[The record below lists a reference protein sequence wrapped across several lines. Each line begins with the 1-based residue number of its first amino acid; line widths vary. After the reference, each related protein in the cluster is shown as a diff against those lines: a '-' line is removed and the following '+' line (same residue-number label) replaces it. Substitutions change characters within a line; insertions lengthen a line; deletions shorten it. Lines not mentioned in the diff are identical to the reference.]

1 MDDRQVRDLLS
12 AVLADAMNRGH
23 PALEIDLSRFS
34 APAPR
39 IELNRK
45 YRRYRLRP
53 LRSLIAGLA
62 AASTLLLSYSTK
74 ADVPPQAVIA
84 RTSPAG
90 NYLAAR
96 FAGSSRDMAAAAAYY
111 RAALR
116 ADPRNEDLIERTFL
130 VVLANGAVEEAMPL
144 AERLSTI
151 DRNQRV
157 ARLALAVRA
166 LKRGQNA
173 QARSQLAQSMRGPIA
188 DLTATLLSA
197 WATAGAGDVKGAIDS
212 IDRLQ
217 GPDWYIVFKD
227 LHAGLILDLA
237 GQRKEAGKR
246 LERAYRLDSNAIR
259 AVDAYARWASR
270 NGDRETAQ
278 KVYDAFSLVLPN
290 HPLVDAA
297 VAELK
302 AGKQLNPMIRS
313 TAAGAAEVLFGLGA
327 ALGRQGGEDIGQIYL
342 QLAIYL
348 DPEHPLAL
356 LSLADLYEN
365 LKQPELA
372 IEAYSHIPA
381 NSPLKRNAD
390 IQMGLN
396 LESLERTEEAKKQLD
411 QLVAQHPDDL
421 EAIVALG
428 NVLRSRKQWKEAA
441 DVYSKAIDHIP
452 EPARQHW
459 TLFYFRG
466 ICLERTKD
474 WPRAEKDLE
483 KALELFPEQP
493 QVLNYLGYSWVDQG
507 LNLDKALKMIRRAVE
522 LRPNDGYIVDSLGWA
537 YFRLGKYDESTSE
550 LERAIELKPED
561 PVINDHLG
569 DSYWKVG
576 RELEARFQWTHAR
589 DNKPEPEDLTKIE
602 EKLKSG
608 LKAEDSAPSK
618 AGSVAVPD
626 KKGG

>member
-1 MDDRQVRDLLS
+1 
-12 AVLADAMNRGH
+12 
-23 PALEIDLSRFS
+23 
-34 APAPR
+34 
-39 IELNRK
+39 
-45 YRRYRLRP
+45 
-53 LRSLIAGLA
+53 
-62 AASTLLLSYSTK
+62 
-74 ADVPPQAVIA
+74 VIA

-96 FAGSSRDMAAAAAYY
+96 YAGSSRDMAAAAAYY

-130 VVLANGAVEEAMPL
+130 VVLANGAVEDAMPL
-144 AERLSTI
+144 AERLAAL
-151 DRNQRV
+151 DHNQRV

-173 QARSQLAQSMRGPIA
+173 VARTQLTQSMRGPIA

-197 WATAGAGDVKGAIDS
+197 WAAAGAGDVKNAIDS

-217 GPDWYIVFKD
+217 GPDWYAVFKD

-246 LERAYRLDSNAIR
+246 LERAYNLDSNAIR
-259 AVDAYARWASR
+259 TVDAYARWASR
-270 NGDRETAQ
+270 NGDRDTAL
-278 KVYDAFSLVLPN
+278 KVYNEFSKVLPN

-302 AGKQLNPMIRS
+302 AGKQLAPMIRS

-342 QLAIYL
+342 QLSIYL

-356 LSLADLYEN
+356 LSLADLYET
-365 LKQPELA
+365 LKKPDLA
-372 IEAYSHIPA
+372 IDAYSRVPA
-381 NSPLKRNAD
+381 SSPLKRNAE
-390 IQMGLN
+390 IQMSLN
-396 LESLERTEEAKKQLD
+396 LETMERTEEAKQQLD
-411 QLVAQHPDDL
+411 RLIQQKPDDL
-421 EAIVALG
+421 EAIIALG
-428 NVLRSRKQWKEAA
+428 NVLRSRKQWKDAA
-441 DVYSKAIDHIP
+441 DVYSKAINQIP
-452 EPARQHW
+452 EPGRQHW

-466 ICLERTKD
+466 ICYERAKD
-474 WPRAEKDLE
+474 WPNAEKDLE
-483 KALELFPEQP
+483 KALDLYPEQP

-507 LNLDKALKMIRRAVE
+507 LYLDKALKMIRRAVE

-537 YFRLGKYDESTSE
+537 YYRLGRYDEATTE

-569 DSYWKVG
+569 DSYWRVG
-576 RELEARFQWTHAR
+576 RELEAHFQWTHAR
-589 DNKPEPEDLTKIE
+589 DNKPEPEDLSKIE
-602 EKLKSG
+602 EKLKAG
-608 LKAEDSAPSK
+608 LKADATPSK
-618 AGSVAVPD
+618 PGSVAAGTGS
-626 KKGG
+626 GG

>member
-1 MDDRQVRDLLS
+1 MEDRQVRDLLS

-23 PALEIDLSRFS
+23 PALEIDPSRFS

-53 LRSLIAGLA
+53 LRFLIAGLA
-62 AASTLLLSYSTK
+62 VASTLLLSDSTK

-270 NGDRETAQ
+270 SGDRETAQ

-428 NVLRSRKQWKEAA
+428 NVLRSRKQWREAA
-441 DVYSKAIDHIP
+441 DVYSKAIDHIK

-618 AGSVAVPD
+618 AGLVAAPV
-626 KKGG
+626 KNGG

>member
-1 MDDRQVRDLLS
+1 
-12 AVLADAMNRGH
+12 
-23 PALEIDLSRFS
+23 
-34 APAPR
+34 
-39 IELNRK
+39 
-45 YRRYRLRP
+45 LRP
-53 LRSLIAGLA
+53 LRFLIAGLA
-62 AASTLLLSYSTK
+62 AASTLLVSYTTK
-74 ADVPPQAVIA
+74 ADAPPQAVIA

-96 FAGSSRDMAAAAAYY
+96 FAGSARDMAAAAAYY

-116 ADPRNEDLIERTFL
+116 SDPSNEDLIERTFL
-130 VVLANGAVEEAMPL
+130 VVLANGDVDEAMPL
-144 AERLSTI
+144 AERLSAI

-173 QARSQLAQSMRGPIA
+173 VARNQLVQSMRGPIA

-197 WATAGAGDVKGAIDS
+197 WSGAGAGDVKGAVDS

-217 GPDWYIVFKD
+217 GPDWYAVFKD

-246 LERAYRLDSNAIR
+246 LERAYQLDSNAIR
-259 AVDAYARWASR
+259 TVDAYARWASR
-270 NGDRETAQ
+270 NGDRDTAL
-278 KVYDAFSLVLPN
+278 KVYDTFSQVLPN
-290 HPLVDAA
+290 HPLVDSA

-302 AGKQLNPMIRS
+302 AGKQLAPMIRS

-372 IEAYSHIPA
+372 IDAYAHVPVT
-381 NSPLKRNAD
+381 SPLKRNAD
-390 IQMGLN
+390 IQMSLN
-396 LESLERTEEAKKQLD
+396 LETLDRPEEAKKQLD
-411 QLVAQHPDDL
+411 QLVEQKPDDL

-441 DVYSKAIDHIP
+441 DVYTKAIDHIAAP
-452 EPARQHW
+452 TRQHW

-466 ICLERTKD
+466 ICLERAKD

-483 KALELFPEQP
+483 KALELYPEQP

-507 LNLDKALKMIRRAVE
+507 LNLDKALAMIRRAVE

-537 YFRLGKYDESTSE
+537 YFRLGRYDESTSE

-576 RELEARFQWTHAR
+576 RELEAHFQWTHAR
-589 DNKPEPEDLTKIE
+589 DNKPEPEDLGKIE

-608 LKAEDSAPSK
+608 LKAADGAPSK
-618 AGSVAVPD
+618 AGSVVTPV
-626 KKGG
+626 KNGG

>member
-1 MDDRQVRDLLS
+1 M
-12 AVLADAMNRGH
+12 
-23 PALEIDLSRFS
+23 
-34 APAPR
+34 
-39 IELNRK
+39 
-45 YRRYRLRP
+45 
-53 LRSLIAGLA
+53 
-62 AASTLLLSYSTK
+62 
-74 ADVPPQAVIA
+74 IA

-96 FAGSSRDMAAAAAYY
+96 YAGSSRDMAAAAAYY

-130 VVLANGAVEEAMPL
+130 VVLANGAVEDAMPL
-144 AERLSTI
+144 AERLAAL
-151 DRNQRV
+151 DHNQRV

-173 QARSQLAQSMRGPIA
+173 VARTQLTQSMRGPIA

-197 WATAGAGDVKGAIDS
+197 WAAAGAGDVKNAIDS

-217 GPDWYIVFKD
+217 GPDWYAVFKD

-246 LERAYRLDSNAIR
+246 LERAYNLDSNAIR
-259 AVDAYARWASR
+259 TVDAYARWASR
-270 NGDRETAQ
+270 NGDRDTAL
-278 KVYDAFSLVLPN
+278 KVYNEFSKVLPN

-302 AGKQLNPMIRS
+302 AGKQLAPMIRS

-342 QLAIYL
+342 QLSIYL

-356 LSLADLYEN
+356 LSLADLYET
-365 LKQPELA
+365 LKKPDLA
-372 IEAYSHIPA
+372 IDAYSRVPA
-381 NSPLKRNAD
+381 SSPLKRNAE
-390 IQMGLN
+390 IQMSLN
-396 LESLERTEEAKKQLD
+396 LETMERTEEAKQQLD
-411 QLVAQHPDDL
+411 RLIQQKPDDL
-421 EAIVALG
+421 EAIIALG
-428 NVLRSRKQWKEAA
+428 NVLRSRKQWKDAA
-441 DVYSKAIDHIP
+441 DVYSKAINQIP
-452 EPARQHW
+452 EPGRQHW

-466 ICLERTKD
+466 ICYERAKD
-474 WPRAEKDLE
+474 WPNAEKDLE
-483 KALELFPEQP
+483 KALDLYPEQP

-507 LNLDKALKMIRRAVE
+507 LYLDKALKMIRRAVE

-537 YFRLGKYDESTSE
+537 YYRLGRYDEATTE

-569 DSYWKVG
+569 DSYWRVG
-576 RELEARFQWTHAR
+576 RELEAHFQWTHAR
-589 DNKPEPEDLTKIE
+589 DNKPEPEDLSKIE
-602 EKLKSG
+602 EKLKAG
-608 LKAEDSAPSK
+608 LKADATPSK
-618 AGSVAVPD
+618 PGSVAAGTGS
-626 KKGG
+626 GG

>member
-1 MDDRQVRDLLS
+1 MTGGAAAWRCNGKQASPRSCCL
-12 AVLADAMNRGH
+12 VLADAMNRGH
-23 PALEIDLSRFS
+23 PAFELGSSRES
-34 APAPR
+34 AHAPR
-39 IELNRK
+39 IDLNRH
-45 YRRYRLRP
+45 YRRYHLRP
-53 LRSLIAGLA
+53 LRFLIAGLA
-62 AASTLLLSYSTK
+62 ATSMLLLSYATR

-116 ADPRNEDLIERTFL
+116 AYPRNEDLIERTFL
-130 VVLANGAVEEAMPL
+130 VVLANGGVEEAMPL
-144 AERLSTI
+144 AERLSAI

-173 QARSQLAQSMRGPIA
+173 QARSQLTQSMRGPIA
-188 DLTATLLSA
+188 DLTATLISA
-197 WATAGAGDVKGAIDS
+197 WSTAGAGDVKGAVDS

-217 GPDWYIVFKD
+217 GPDWYVVFKD

-270 NGDRETAQ
+270 NGDRDTAQ
-278 KVYDAFSLVLPN
+278 KVYDAFSKVLPN

-297 VAELK
+297 AADLK
-302 AGKQLNPMIRS
+302 AGKSLTPMVRS

-372 IEAYSHIPA
+372 IEAYSHIPT

-396 LESLERTEEAKKQLD
+396 LESLERSEEAKKQLD
-411 QLVAQHPDDL
+411 QLVQQRPDDL

-441 DVYSKAIDHIP
+441 DVYSKAIERIP

-483 KALELFPEQP
+483 KALELYPEQP

-507 LNLDKALKMIRRAVE
+507 LNLDRALRMIRRAVE
-522 LRPNDGYIVDSLGWA
+522 LRPHDGYILDSLGWA
-537 YFRLGKYDESTSE
+537 YYRLGPYDESTS
-550 LERAIELKPED
+550 D
-561 PVINDHLG
+561 
-569 DSYWKVG
+569 
-576 RELEARFQWTHAR
+576 
-589 DNKPEPEDLTKIE
+589 
-602 EKLKSG
+602 
-608 LKAEDSAPSK
+608 
-618 AGSVAVPD
+618 
-626 KKGG
+626 

>member
-1 MDDRQVRDLLS
+1 M
-12 AVLADAMNRGH
+12 
-23 PALEIDLSRFS
+23 
-34 APAPR
+34 
-39 IELNRK
+39 
-45 YRRYRLRP
+45 
-53 LRSLIAGLA
+53 LIAGLA
-62 AASTLLLSYSTK
+62 AASTLLLSYATR
-74 ADVPPQAVIA
+74 AEAPPQAVIA

-96 FAGSSRDMAAAAAYY
+96 FAGSTRDMTAAAAYY

-116 ADPRNEDLIERTFL
+116 ADPRNEDLVERTFL
-130 VVLANGAVEEAMPL
+130 VVLATGAIDEAMPL
-144 AERLSTI
+144 AERLTAF

-173 QARSQLAQSMRGPIA
+173 VARAQLTQSMRGPIA
-188 DLTATLLSA
+188 DLTAVLLGA
-197 WATAGAGDVKGAIDS
+197 WASAGMGDVKGAVDG

-217 GPDWYIVFKD
+217 GPDWYVVFKD

-246 LERAYRLDSNAIR
+246 LERAYQLDSNAIR
-259 AVDAYARWASR
+259 TVDAYARWASR
-270 NGDRETAQ
+270 NGDRDTAL
-278 KVYDAFSLVLPN
+278 KTYDAFAKVLPN

-297 VAELK
+297 VAELN
-302 AGKQLNPMIRS
+302 AGKQLAPMVHS

-356 LSLADLYEN
+356 LSLADLYET
-365 LKQPELA
+365 LKKPELA
-372 IEAYSHIPA
+372 IEAYSRIPA
-381 NSPLKRNAD
+381 NSPLKRNAE
-390 IQMGLN
+390 IQTGLN
-396 LESLERTEEAKKQLD
+396 LETLERSDEAKKQLER
-411 QLVAQHPDDL
+411 LVEEQPDDV

-428 NVLRSRKQWKEAA
+428 NVLRLRKQWKEAA
-441 DVYSKAIDHIP
+441 DVYSKAIGRIQ
-452 EPARQHW
+452 EPGRQHW
-459 TLFYFRG
+459 TLYYFRG
-466 ICLERTKD
+466 ICLERAKD

-483 KALELFPEQP
+483 KALELYPEQP

-507 LNLDKALKMIRRAVE
+507 LYLDKALKMIRRAVE

-537 YFRLGKYDESTSE
+537 YYQLGRYDESTIE

-569 DSYWKVG
+569 DSYWRVG
-576 RELEARFQWTHAR
+576 RELEARFQWRHAR
-589 DNKPEPEDLTKIE
+589 DNKPEPEDLIKIE

-608 LKAEDSAPSK
+608 LKADAGVPPSK
-618 AGSVAVPD
+618 AGAVAGTTGN
-626 KKGG
+626 GG

>member
-1 MDDRQVRDLLS
+1 M
-12 AVLADAMNRGH
+12 
-23 PALEIDLSRFS
+23 
-34 APAPR
+34 
-39 IELNRK
+39 
-45 YRRYRLRP
+45 RP
-53 LRSLIAGLA
+53 FRSVIAALA
-62 AASTLLLSYSTK
+62 AAGTLLLPWAAD

-96 FAGSSRDMAAAAAYY
+96 YAGSSRDMAAAAAYY

-130 VVLANGAVEEAMPL
+130 VVLANGDMDEAMPL
-144 AERLSTI
+144 AERLAAI

-173 QARSQLAQSMRGPIA
+173 VARAQLVQSMRGPIA
-188 DLTATLLSA
+188 DLTAALLSA
-197 WATAGAGDVKGAIDS
+197 WAGAGSGDVKGAVDG

-217 GPDWYIVFKD
+217 GPDWYVVFKD
-227 LHAGLILDLA
+227 LHAGLIFDLA

-246 LERAYRLDSNAIR
+246 LERAYQLDSNAIR
-259 AVDAYARWASR
+259 TVDAYARWASR
-270 NGDRETAQ
+270 NGDRDTAL
-278 KVYDAFSLVLPN
+278 KIYSDFSKVLPN

-302 AGKQLNPMIRS
+302 AGKQLAPMVRS

-356 LSLADLYEN
+356 LSLADLYET
-365 LKQPELA
+365 LKKPELA
-372 IEAYSHIPA
+372 IEAYSRVPA

-390 IQMGLN
+390 IQTGLN
-396 LESLERTEEAKKQLD
+396 LETLERPEDAKKQLD
-411 QLVAQHPDDL
+411 QLVSEHPDDL

-441 DVYSKAIDHIP
+441 DVYSKAIDRIP
-452 EPARQHW
+452 EPGRQHW
-459 TLFYFRG
+459 TLYYFRG
-466 ICLERTKD
+466 ICLERAKD
-474 WPRAEKDLE
+474 WTRAEKDLE
-483 KALELFPEQP
+483 KALELYPEQP

-507 LNLDKALKMIRRAVE
+507 LYLDKALKMIRRAVE

-537 YFRLGKYDESTSE
+537 YYRLGRYDEATAE

-569 DSYWKVG
+569 DSYWRVG
-576 RELEARFQWTHAR
+576 RELEAHFQWTHAR
-589 DNKPEPEDLTKIE
+589 DNKPEPEDLIKIE

-608 LKAEDSAPSK
+608 LKAEATPASK
-618 AGSVAVPD
+618 AGAVAGT
-626 KKGG
+626 GGNGG

>member
-1 MDDRQVRDLLS
+1 
-12 AVLADAMNRGH
+12 MNRGH
-23 PALEIDLSRFS
+23 PAFELGSSRES
-34 APAPR
+34 VGAPR
-39 IELNRK
+39 IDLNRH

-53 LRSLIAGLA
+53 FRFLIAGLA
-62 AASTLLLSYSTK
+62 ATSMLLLSYATR

-144 AERLSTI
+144 AERLSAI

-173 QARSQLAQSMRGPIA
+173 QARSQLTQSMRGPIA
-188 DLTATLLSA
+188 DLTATLISA
-197 WATAGAGDVKGAIDS
+197 WSTAGAGDVKGAIDS

-217 GPDWYIVFKD
+217 GPDWYVVFKD

-270 NGDRETAQ
+270 SGDRDTAL
-278 KVYDAFSLVLPN
+278 KTYDAFSKVLPN

-302 AGKQLNPMIRS
+302 AGKSLAPMVRS

-348 DPEHPLAL
+348 DPDHPLAL

-365 LKQPELA
+365 LKKPELA
-372 IEAYSHIPA
+372 IEAYSRVPA
-381 NSPLKRNAD
+381 NSPLKRNAE

-396 LESLERTEEAKKQLD
+396 LESLERSEEAKKQLD
-411 QLVAQHPDDL
+411 QLVAQRPDDL

-441 DVYSKAIDHIP
+441 DVYSKAIDRIA

-466 ICLERTKD
+466 ICLERAKD

-483 KALELFPEQP
+483 KALELYPEQP

-507 LNLDKALKMIRRAVE
+507 LYLDKAVKMIRRAVE

-537 YFRLGKYDESTSE
+537 HYRLGHYDESTAE

-569 DSYWKVG
+569 DSYWRVG

-589 DNKPEPEDLTKIE
+589 DNKPEPEDLSKIE

-608 LKAEDSAPSK
+608 LKAEESTPSNSK
-618 AGSVAVPD
+618 AGSVSGA
-626 KKGG
+626 GGNGG

>member
-1 MDDRQVRDLLS
+1 MEDRQGRDLLS

-23 PALEIDLSRFS
+23 PAREIDPLHFS

-197 WATAGAGDVKGAIDS
+197 WATAGTGDVKGAIDS

-278 KVYDAFSLVLPN
+278 KVYDAFSQVLPN

-411 QLVAQHPDDL
+411 QLVEQHPDDL

-441 DVYSKAIDHIP
+441 DVYSKAIDHIK
-452 EPARQHW
+452 EPTRQHW

-608 LKAEDSAPSK
+608 LKAEDSAPAK
-618 AGSVAVPD
+618 AGSVAVPN
-626 KKGG
+626 KNGG

>member
-1 MDDRQVRDLLS
+1 
-12 AVLADAMNRGH
+12 MNRGH
-23 PALEIDLSRFS
+23 PAFELGSSRES
-34 APAPR
+34 AHAPR
-39 IELNRK
+39 IDLNRH

-53 LRSLIAGLA
+53 LRFLIAGLA
-62 AASTLLLSYSTK
+62 ATSMLLLSYATR

-130 VVLANGAVEEAMPL
+130 VVLANGGVEEAMPL
-144 AERLSTI
+144 AERLSAI

-173 QARSQLAQSMRGPIA
+173 QARSQLTQSMRGPIA
-188 DLTATLLSA
+188 DLTATLISA
-197 WATAGAGDVKGAIDS
+197 LGNVLRSRKQWKEAADVYSKAIDR
-212 IDRLQ
+212 IAEPARQHWTLFYFR
-217 GPDWYIVFKD
+217 GIC
-227 LHAGLILDLA
+227 
-237 GQRKEAGKR
+237 

-259 AVDAYARWASR
+259 AVDAYARWATR
-270 NGDRETAQ
+270 NGDRDTAL
-278 KVYDAFSLVLPN
+278 KVYDAFSKVLPN

-302 AGKQLNPMIRS
+302 AGKPLAPMVRS

-365 LKQPELA
+365 LKKPELA
-372 IEAYSHIPA
+372 IEAYSRVPA
-381 NSPLKRNAD
+381 NSPLKRNAE

-396 LESLERTEEAKKQLD
+396 LETLERSEEAKKQL
-411 QLVAQHPDDL
+411 
-421 EAIVALG
+421 ELG

-441 DVYSKAIDHIP
+441 DVYSKAIDRIA

-466 ICLERTKD
+466 ICLERAKD

-483 KALELFPEQP
+483 KALELYPEQP

-507 LNLDKALKMIRRAVE
+507 LYLDKAVKMIRRAVE

-537 YFRLGKYDESTSE
+537 YYRLGHYDESTSE

-589 DNKPEPEDLTKIE
+589 DNKPEPEDLSKIE

-608 LKAEDSAPSK
+608 LKAEESTPSK
-618 AGSVAVPD
+618 AGSVTGA
-626 KKGG
+626 GGNGG